1 MAALTTSERDSLA
14 RTLEERK
21 TLLREEIRRGLARM
35 GNERYVDLLSGT
47 SDAGDESVAMLLT
60 DVANAE
66 VARDAAELRDIVA
79 AEGRIAAGTVA
90 RASSAGRRSR
100 LRVSRHIRPRSAV
113 SAASR
118 SAKRPTHLPDAGDRA
133 SKLSSRVFNVPGGR
147 NV

>member
-79 AEGRIAAGTVA
+79 AEARIAAGTYGTCIDCGAPIPFA
-90 RASSAGRRSR
+90 R
-100 LRVSRHIRPRSAV
+100 L
-113 SAASR
+113 AAYPT
-118 SAKRPTHLPDAGDRA
+118 AKRCLRCQQIREATRA
-133 SKLSSRVFNVPGGR
+133 PA
-147 NV
+147 

>member
-35 GNERYVDLLSGT
+35 GDERYVDLLSGT

-66 VARDAAELRDIVA
+66 VARDAAELRDVVA
-79 AEGRIAAGTVA
+79 AEARIAAGTYGTCIDCGTPIPFA
-90 RASSAGRRSR
+90 R
-100 LRVSRHIRPRSAV
+100 L
-113 SAASR
+113 AAYPT
-118 SAKRPTHLPDAGDRA
+118 AKRCLRCQQIREATRA
-133 SKLSSRVFNVPGGR
+133 P
-147 NV
+147 